1 MTSILRT
8 PQRVST
14 SSARLR
20 QVVII
25 SVICLALYCFLLVPD
40 HSLDSSRSTIVDTF
54 PQSHPHHSNAN
65 TNTKSNPAWMSKHP
79 PSLLNNRLLTT
90 SQCAAAFP
98 GLTHEIALQVS
109 KGPFALTRRPHDLGP
124 LIARIRDNR
133 LYILSYARK
142 SDLSAEM
149 LQHRSATLHQIA
161 AALLTAPVDEPLP
174 DTIFALNHEDDPLS
188 PALSYSRPAD
198 PAFNNPSKRFFPMP
212 HFSQYSWPSPT
223 IISLPH
229 ASRLIT
235 SLEST
240 LPFASKPSLA
250 IWRGTTHFNHPLSGP
265 LRQNLVSSTHGKPW
279 ADIEPL
285 HANHSNAL
293 PIWDF
298 CRYRYVIH
306 TEGVTYSGRFQYHQL
321 CASVVL
327 TPPIAWMQHLTH
339 LAKPVFSSELPG
351 VVRVPPNPGSGSG
364 VGKGAG
370 SSREKLVP
378 YPASWVKAAW
388 PRSHDPERD
397 ANIVFVA
404 PDWSDLEST
413 IEWLERHPRIAEGIA
428 RRQRELF
435 DGGGYFSAAAET
447 CYWRAL
453 LRGWSHVVRVDEKA
467 FADLE
472 EIPWEE
478 FSLKEIHK

>member
-54 PQSHPHHSNAN
+54 PHSHPHHPSNPNSNLN
-65 TNTKSNPAWMSKHP
+65 TNSKSSPAWISKHP
-79 PSLLNNRLLTT
+79 PSLLNNRLLST

-98 GLTHEIALQVS
+98 GLTHEIGLQVS
-109 KGPFALTRRPHDLGP
+109 KGPFTLSRRPHDLGP
-124 LIARIRDNR
+124 LIARIRNNQ
-133 LYILSYARK
+133 LFILSYARK
-142 SDLSAEM
+142 SDLSKEM

-161 AALLTAPVDEPLP
+161 TALLTAPPDEPLP
-174 DTIFALNHEDDPLS
+174 DTIIALNHEDDPIS
-188 PALSYSRPAD
+188 PSLSYSRPAD
-198 PAFNNPSKRFFPMP
+198 PAFNGPSKRYFAMP

-223 IISLPH
+223 IHSLPYAIQRIH
-229 ASRLIT
+229 T
-235 SLEST
+235 LESS
-240 LPFASKPSLA
+240 LPWSQKPSRA
-250 IWRGTTHFNHPLSGP
+250 IWRGTTWFNNPRAGP
-265 LRQNLVSSTHGKPW
+265 LRQTLVSSSSGKPW
-279 ADIEPL
+279 ADIEAL

-321 CASVVL
+321 CNSVIL

-339 LAKPVFSSELPG
+339 LSKPVFSSSLPG
-351 VVRVPPNPGSGSG
+351 VTRTPPSHPQSQ
-364 VGKGAG
+364 KPAA
-370 SSREKLVP
+370 
-378 YPASWVKAAW
+378 YPAPWVQAAW

-397 ANIVFVA
+397 ANIVFVS
-404 PDWSDLEST
+404 PDWTDLEST
-413 IEWLERHPRIAEGIA
+413 IEWLERHPRVAEGIA

-435 DGGGYFSAAAET
+435 DGGGYFSGAAET

-453 LRGWSHVVRVDEKA
+453 IRGWSRVVRVDERE
-467 FADLE
+467 FAGLE
-472 EIPWEE
+472 EMAWEE